1 MDGTGRKKN
10 GNYTGRVYKKSRR
23 RPIRKVKIEMS
34 LKGNI
39 LKASSATLVLLVC
52 FARVCQRGNSA
63 VVNGTFFFSRECVN
77 ASCSHTNMSL
87 MTRSDDGVSIVVST
101 CHNDA
106 LLFLPSNEKCFFFLF
121 KDARRCK
128 D

>member
-1 MDGTGRKKN
+1 MRYRNGLSAIKNWRVVLRNPPSHATGILWMELEEKKN

-63 VVNGTFFFSRECVN
+63 VMNGTFLFLVN
-77 ASCSHTNMSL
+77 ASTLHVHTQ
-87 MTRSDDGVSIVVST
+87 T
-101 CHNDA
+101 
-106 LLFLPSNEKCFFFLF
+106 
-121 KDARRCK
+121 
-128 D
+128 